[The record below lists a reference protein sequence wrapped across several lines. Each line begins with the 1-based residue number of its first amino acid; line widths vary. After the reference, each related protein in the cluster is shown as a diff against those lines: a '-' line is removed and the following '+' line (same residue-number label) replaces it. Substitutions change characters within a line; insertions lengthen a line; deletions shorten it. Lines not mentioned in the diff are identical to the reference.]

1 MDFWYVEG
9 KLDYLVKGERL
20 IIYLAGP
27 LFTEA
32 DRQWISRLKG
42 RILALALELG
52 VPVELIWPWELFS
65 EGEIAALG
73 CDATEEIF
81 TRCKTAL
88 SRASLVIA
96 LLDGTQ
102 VDDGTAWE
110 IGYFYCLHADK
121 SRIIGIRTDDR
132 QAGECSGAR
141 VNAMIQG
148 CCSHIATSSEQ
159 LLSILRDIFLAT
171 ATSPTEIY

>member
-1 MDFWYVEG
+1 MIF
-9 KLDYLVKGERL
+9 
-20 IIYLAGP
+20 YLAGP
-27 LFTEA
+27 LFTESE
-32 DRQWISRLKG
+32 REWMSRLKK
-42 RILALALELG
+42 RIQTLGQELNM
-52 VPVELIWPWELFS
+52 PVEVVWPWELFS
-65 EGEIAALG
+65 EGEIVALG
-73 CDATEEIF
+73 CDATEVIF
-81 TRCKTAL
+81 TRCKAAL

-132 QAGECSGAR
+132 QAGECSGAC

-148 CCSHIATSSEQ
+148 CCGHIATSSEQ
-159 LLSILRDIFLAT
+159 LLSILRDIFLAS
-171 ATSPTEIY
+171 AARPT